1 MFVTKE
7 EVIYIL
13 DNIKHRILRFN
24 PAASFEAVV
33 GQVPAEPRIDLWEM
47 FVTEAGTIY
56 VADYGRR
63 KVLTI
68 RPGDT
73 TFMEVLECPGTLR
86 PTAVLVQDRSLYVS
100 MSGRQEGGLYEYVLP
115 LELQLK

>member
-24 PAASFEAVV
+24 PAASFEPVV

-47 FVTEAGTIY
+47 FVTEAGTIS

-63 KVLTI
+63 KVLTNVDHPS
-68 RPGDT
+68 R
-73 TFMEVLECPGTLR
+73 
-86 PTAVLVQDRSLYVS
+86 
-100 MSGRQEGGLYEYVLP
+100 
-115 LELQLK
+115 